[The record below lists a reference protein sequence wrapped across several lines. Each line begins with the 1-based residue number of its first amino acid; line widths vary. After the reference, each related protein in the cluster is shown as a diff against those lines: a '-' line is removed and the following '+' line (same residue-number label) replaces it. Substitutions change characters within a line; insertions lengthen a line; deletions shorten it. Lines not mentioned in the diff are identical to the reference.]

1 MTNQFKKILLICSGG
16 LTTGCFVEK
25 LNETIQF
32 IKSKCLFPGNWIE
45 KIEEVSKKYEIILL
59 TPQVSYY
66 CALLQNKFK
75 NQVVLKIPTRI
86 FVTYDAIKLIDYLK
100 INNN

>member
-1 MTNQFKKILLICSGG
+1 MKQYNLLKVNA
-16 LTTGCFVEK
+16 CFQA
-25 LNETIQF
+25 I
-32 IKSKCLFPGNWIE
+32 GIE
-45 KIEEVSKKYEIILL
+45 KIEEVSKKYDIILL
-59 TPQVSYY
+59 APQVSYY
-66 CALLQNKFK
+66 CTLLQNKFK